1 MAVAIHSLYCNTT
14 SDDLECGALRDK
26 DNSFQSSFFLPAR
39 MDGLYLS
46 VISRCHLTLLY
57 CIVNALGTTA
67 IPAKRKPQGHPLC
80 PVGSQ
85 NFGNTNG
92 LPLVPSGISSI
103 RDTRRE
109 YERLGLASI

>member
-1 MAVAIHSLYCNTT
+1 MQFVIKITHFNICSFCSRGWMDSIFRLSLH
-14 SDDLECGALRDK
+14 
-26 DNSFQSSFFLPAR
+26 
-39 MDGLYLS
+39 
-46 VISRCHLTLLY
+46 SRCHLTLLY

-92 LPLVPSGISSI
+92 IRLVPSGIRSI

-109 YERLGLASI
+109 YERLGPASI